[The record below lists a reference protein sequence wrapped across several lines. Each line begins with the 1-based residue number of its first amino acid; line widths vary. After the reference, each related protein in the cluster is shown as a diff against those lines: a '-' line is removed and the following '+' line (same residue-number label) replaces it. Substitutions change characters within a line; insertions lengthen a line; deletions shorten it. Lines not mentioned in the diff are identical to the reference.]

1 MSIARCGISVSLG
14 SLPDMASLIRL
25 RPQGEAQTRIVD
37 NLTTEEF
44 VNTNPGVARGCW
56 RMSNFYEQVN

>member
-1 MSIARCGISVSLG
+1 
-14 SLPDMASLIRL
+14 MASLIRL